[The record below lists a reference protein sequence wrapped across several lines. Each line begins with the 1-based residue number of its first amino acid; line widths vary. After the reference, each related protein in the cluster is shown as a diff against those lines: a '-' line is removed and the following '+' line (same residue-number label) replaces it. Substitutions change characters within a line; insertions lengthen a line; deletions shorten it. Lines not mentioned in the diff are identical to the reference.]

1 MKQINWILIKSHSTL
16 LDILNSSLASSS
28 KVGTKK
34 LLEKRCFCLSSLL
47 RNTNKDNNLEIL
59 ELQEKTSQKLVLL
72 NPSDNYFLHLLAN
85 SQLEKYD
92 YESMK
97 SKNENLKDMLEE
109 CKNTLLASIELEGKL
124 ATGETIPLIARKL
137 ILTKTLKN

>member
-1 MKQINWILIKSHSTL
+1 MTT
-16 LDILNSSLASSS
+16 SS
-28 KVGTKK
+28 KIGTKK

-59 ELQEKTSQKLVLL
+59 NLQEKISQKLVLL
-72 NPSDNYFLHLLAN
+72 NPSDNYFLYLLAN

-92 YESMK
+92 YEAMN

-124 ATGETIPLIARKL
+124 ATGEPIPLIARKL
-137 ILTKTLKN
+137 ILTKTSKN